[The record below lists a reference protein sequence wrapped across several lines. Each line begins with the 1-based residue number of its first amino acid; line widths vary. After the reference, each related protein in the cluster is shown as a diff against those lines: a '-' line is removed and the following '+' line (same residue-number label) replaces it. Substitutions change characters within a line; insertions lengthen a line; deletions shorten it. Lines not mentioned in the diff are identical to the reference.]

1 MQVTTSRHARA
12 HAFIG
17 PKILA
22 KRSIPENS
30 CADRVRALVK
40 TPTHS
45 DSGLP
50 FRLDYCN
57 SNPPLIIP
65 FRAFGSLQNVWA
77 DANGS
82 ARIGGSVCR
91 FLENL
96 SEPCTSTSQE
106 VGILSLRHSSQ
117 LTTDYATTTAW
128 QYRETRLQAAKNR
141 FTRSCK
147 WAMQR
152 PRVLALGKS
161 APFGM
166 TVQLLHGNQDTEERR
181 CYFVCSRVLARAA
194 FRQQRICRTTPVVFK
209 ALHIPSQPI
218 SRQVDHRA
226 NWTDDYSLCLTS
238 QPDIFARS
246 FINFRHGLRNACKS
260 SRMN

>member
-1 MQVTTSRHARA
+1 MQVTTSRHARD
-12 HAFIG
+12 HAFVG

-30 CADRVRALVK
+30 CADRVRAFVK

-50 FRLDYCN
+50 FRLDYCK
-57 SNPPLIIP
+57 SNPPLIMIIP

-96 SEPCTSTSQE
+96 SEPVQVKKSELWVCDTRRS
-106 VGILSLRHSSQ
+106 SLR
-117 LTTDYATTTAW
+117 TTQRPQHDRKA
-128 QYRETRLQAAKNR
+128 RLQAAKNR
-141 FTRSCK
+141 FATSCK

-152 PRVLALGKS
+152 PRVLALAKS
-161 APFGM
+161 ASFGM
-166 TVQLLHGNQDTEERR
+166 TVQLLHENQDTEERQ

-194 FRQQRICRTTPVVFK
+194 FRKQRICRTTPVVFK
-209 ALHIPSQPI
+209 ALHIPSQRI

-246 FINFRHGLRNACKS
+246 FINFRHGLRYACKS